1 MPDTE
6 ETMLRCAESADSGE
20 SRAAPAVL
28 RIVIP
33 PALLLLGAL
42 AFMPALQAGFVNWD
56 DDDLV
61 FLETRYRGFTEESVR
76 FWFES
81 SFSGHFQPLTW
92 CTFAIDWAL
101 WNREPL
107 GYHLTNVLLH
117 LASTLV
123 FYFLARRLL
132 RIGEGSLEAEA
143 PLSGSVLLGA
153 AASAYVFSVHP
164 LRAESVAWIAER
176 RDVLALV
183 FYLLSAYAYISYV
196 RARRARRSV
205 ARQLGWYSVVA
216 LMMVVSLLAKATAVM
231 LPVCFLVLD
240 ACPLGRF
247 ARADGSRLRRAWRLG
262 LEKTPLLM
270 LSLIFGIRAL
280 IAQEQ
285 GGALT
290 SLDTYGPTARVA
302 QAAYGL
308 VFYPWKTLA
317 PAGLG
322 PLYQVPHVGEV
333 YRMGIAAGVVLF
345 VGAVVMLGARRSF
358 PALLAG
364 VAWYTIQVA
373 PVLGFAQSGPQLV
386 ADRYSYASCLP
397 FALLF
402 GAALMKL
409 AQSPKLQA
417 SGGLRAA
424 LAAGVF
430 AVCAL
435 LYQATYRQNGYWDR
449 GVTLWTRGVAVSPLS
464 AIARTNLG
472 DEYAKSAN
480 LRRGR
485 RRRELFRRA
494 IEAYRTALEL
504 DPNDAVASSHMARVL
519 EQMGDVEGAIA
530 MYERTLRLGKSGQ
543 LHDVRLSRDVRHLA
557 QLLIRAG
564 RPDKAVSRLRE
575 RATRATH
582 DLETVQMLTELLA
595 TFPDGSIRDGE
606 EAVRWGMHLVNRRGA
621 DDPVAL
627 LMLSTA
633 QAEAGAFDQAVATAE
648 RGLLLAEAAEL
659 DLMIREFKQRL
670 ASFRAGQPWHFGD

>member
-1 MPDTE
+1 MPESAEISERRT
-6 ETMLRCAESADSGE
+6 ESADSGNM
-20 SRAAPAVL
+20 RAAPILL
-28 RIVIP
+28 RLAIP
-33 PALLLLGAL
+33 PALLLLAAL
-42 AFMPALQAGFVNWD
+42 AFMPALQAAFVNWD

-61 FLETRYRGFTEESVR
+61 LLETRYRGFTEESVR

-92 CTFAIDWAL
+92 CTFAIDWAA
-101 WNREPL
+101 WNSEPL

-117 LASTLV
+117 LTSTLV

-132 RIGEGSLEAEA
+132 RVGAGSLEAEA
-143 PLSGSVLLGA
+143 PLSRSVLLGA
-153 AASAYVFSVHP
+153 AAATFVFAVHP

-183 FYLLSAYAYISYV
+183 FYLLSTYAYVSYV
-196 RARRARRSV
+196 RARRANQSV
-205 ARQLGWYSVVA
+205 GRQLGWYSVVA

-231 LPVCFLVLD
+231 LPVCLLVLD
-240 ACPLGRF
+240 AFPLGRF
-247 ARADGSRLRRAWRLG
+247 ARADGSRLARLWRLG

-280 IAQEQ
+280 IAQEE

-317 PAGLG
+317 PVGLG

-333 YRMGIAAGVVLF
+333 YRMGLAAGVALL
-345 VGAVVMLGARRSF
+345 VGAGVMLAARRSF

-364 VAWYTIQVA
+364 VAWYTIQVS

-402 GAALMKL
+402 GAALMKMS
-409 AQSPKLQA
+409 QSPRLRT
-417 SGGLRAA
+417 SGGWRAA

-430 AVCAL
+430 AVFAL

-449 GVTLWTRGVAVSPLS
+449 GVTLWTRGVEVSPLS

-480 LRRGR
+480 LQRGGL
-485 RRRELFRRA
+485 RRELFRRA

-504 DPNDAVASSHMARVL
+504 DPGDAVASSHMARVF
-519 EQMGDVEGAIA
+519 EQTGDVEGAIA
-530 MYERTLRLGKSGQ
+530 MYERTLRLGKGGQ
-543 LHDVRLSRDVRHLA
+543 RHDMRLSRDVRHLA
-557 QLLIRAG
+557 QLLIRTDRA
-564 RPDKAVSRLRE
+564 DKAVSRLRE
-575 RATRATH
+575 RATRAAH
-582 DLETVQMLTELLA
+582 DLPTVQMLTELLS
-595 TFPDGSIRDGE
+595 TFPDPSIRDGE
-606 EAVRWGMHLVNRRGA
+606 EAVRWGTVLVHTRGA
-621 DDPVAL
+621 DDPEAL
-627 LMLSTA
+627 LMLATA
-633 QAEAGAFDQAVATAE
+633 QAEAGAIEQAVATAE
-648 RGLLLAEAAEL
+648 RGLSLAQAEQL
-659 DLMIREFKQRL
+659 DLMIGEFKRRL
-670 ASFRAGQPWHFGD
+670 AKFRGGHPWHFGD